1 MVDTAVALVQ
11 SYLYMNGY
19 FTVTEYPI
27 LELLETGEYRTIT
40 DVDVLAL
47 RFPGA
52 GRVDPRD
59 TRSGIVIA
67 PDPKLGPSTKQIDVI
82 IAEVKEGR
90 ADLNRNAKDPDV
102 LRSVLHRFGDMNV
115 EMLDQLVEQLQE
127 DGEAS
132 HPAGIRA
139 RILCFGSRP
148 PKERNSSHQYLL
160 LGHLSSFMRERLSSQ
175 WEAARSIQSKDPA
188 LSFLLMLEKA
198 ARGDT

>member
-27 LELLETGEYRTIT
+27 LELLETGEYRIIT

-59 TRSGIVIA
+59 TRTGIVVP
-67 PDPKLGPSTKQIDVI
+67 PDPELGPSTSQIDVI

-102 LRSVLHRFGDMNV
+102 LRAVLHRFGDMDPAV
-115 EMLDQLVEQLQE
+115 LDQLVDQLQH

-132 HPAGIRA
+132 HPAGLRA
-139 RILCFGSRP
+139 RLLCFGSRP
-148 PKERNSSHQYLL
+148 PKDKTARHQYLL

-175 WEAARSIQSKDPA
+175 WEAARAIQSKDPA

-198 ARGDT
+198 ARGDV